1 MSVSII
7 GLIICIYIVVKTC
20 KDAIEINNKLLEL
33 KTEIIKI
40 NSICETLELSKI
52 RIIYNNSICETL
64 ELSKIIRIFD
74 NHHNITNNHI
84 YSSIIIILINIILII
99 ICLKYNPSDNY
110 NLLQILPFIMI
121 TNIINYNISNII
133 FR

>member
-33 KTEIIKI
+33 KSEIIKI

-52 RIIYNNSICETL
+52 CI
-64 ELSKIIRIFD
+64 

-84 YSSIIIILINIILII
+84 YSSIIIILINIILFI
-99 ICLKYNPSDNY
+99 ICK
-110 NLLQILPFIMI
+110 
-121 TNIINYNISNII
+121 
-133 FR
+133 